1 MEGETAVGVG
11 TARTWVPFPT
21 CPEPFEPQQIAP
33 DPVTAQVCDWPA
45 AMELGFV
52 TPPTWSGPDSGAG
65 VPLPSWPRSFRPQ
78 QYSATAVMGQG
89 GPAPGARGEAPEKPP
104 HITRHVAPAGA
115 A

>member
-52 TPPTWSGPDSGAG
+52 TPPTWSGPDSGAV

-78 QYSATAVMGQG
+78 QYSATAGM
-89 GPAPGARGEAPEKPP
+89 APGGATPAARREGAGMPRPLTRGRAP
-104 HITRHVAPAGA
+104 
-115 A
+115 